1 MVETLAPPP
10 GEGRIYQ
17 SQRRVRL
24 SEMDAGGRVRLDTI
38 ARYLQDI
45 AIDDVDE
52 TGWGAPEHV
61 WVVRRYRI
69 EVQRPFLTDR
79 EVGLATWCSAS
90 ASHAAG
96 RRTSL
101 HGDRGGRIEADSVWI
116 HLDPGGRP
124 ARLDG
129 FGIYTPST
137 EGRRA
142 STRLALPDPPPD
154 APRVPWQLRS
164 ADVDLMGH
172 VNNAVYWAA
181 IDERLTIL
189 DLDPTAP
196 YRVVLEFR
204 RPIDLDDDV
213 ELLGQAGDGWA
224 GTAFAVG
231 DDVRAVGR
239 IEVAA
244 AVSRRPRS
252 PGGVARS
259 ARVG

>member
-1 MVETLAPPP
+1 VDTLVPPP
-10 GEGRIYQ
+10 GEGRVYG

-24 SEMDAGGRVRLDTI
+24 SEMDAAGRLRLDTV
-38 ARYLQDI
+38 ARYLQDV

-61 WVVRRYRI
+61 WVVRWYRI
-69 EVQRPFLTDR
+69 EVLEPFLTDR
-79 EVGLATWCSAS
+79 EVTVATWCSAS

-101 HGDRGGRIEADSVWI
+101 QGDRGGRIETDSVWI
-116 HLDPGGRP
+116 HLDPAGRP

-129 FGIYTPST
+129 FGVYTSST

-142 STRLALPDPPPD
+142 STRLSLPDPPDD
-154 APRVPWQLRS
+154 APRTRWQLRS

-181 IDERLTIL
+181 VDERLATLEI
-189 DLDPTAP
+189 DPAQP

-213 ELLGQAGDGWA
+213 ELVDVRVD
-224 GTAFAVG
+224 GTAGVGFAVAG
-231 DDVRAVGR
+231 DVRAV
-239 IEVAA
+239 
-244 AVSRRPRS
+244 SRLQPLSRPYAER
-252 PGGVARS
+252 
-259 ARVG
+259 

>member
-1 MVETLAPPP
+1 VEALVPPP
-10 GEGRIYQ
+10 GEGRIYR

-24 SEMDAGGRVRLDTI
+24 SEVDAAGRVRLDTV
-38 ARYLQDI
+38 ARYLQDV

-52 TGWGAPEHV
+52 TGWGAPQHV
-61 WVVRRYRI
+61 WVVRWYRI
-69 EVQRPFLTDR
+69 EVLRPFLTDR
-79 EVGLATWCSAS
+79 EVSLATWCSAS

-142 STRLALPDPPPD
+142 STRLALPDPPPE
-154 APRVPWQLRS
+154 APRMPWQLRS
-164 ADVDLMGH
+164 ADVDRMGH

-181 IDERLTIL
+181 LDARLATL
-189 DLDPTAP
+189 DLDTAAEP

-204 RPIDLDDDV
+204 RPLDLGDDL
-213 ELLGQAGDGWA
+213 ELLDEAGDGWA
-224 GTAFAVG
+224 RTAFAVG
-231 DDVRAVGR
+231 DDVRAVAR

-244 AVSRRPRS
+244 AVQRGPRAHTGLAG
-252 PGGVARS
+252 PADVE
-259 ARVG
+259 